1 MIMDMFR
8 RNARSDLN
16 NGIHLSNTKANVKAK
31 LIESIKDLQ
40 IEYAEGNP
48 AAPIETN
55 ELTYSLVT
63 VLEAIFIHG
72 LKGTSGHR
80 VLVKSTNARNLPQPC
95 FWPFVLVFSHKE
107 TINHLDGLKALS
119 TDIGRSRAWIRLAL
133 NDCLLGS
140 YLVAMVNDK
149 ATLRRHYL
157 RQSILRDADLMDI
170 LIRYL
175 RGIEIYRFDIALNSG
190 LLNRW
195 ATGPLVLAGIC
206 MSESGEVSATTP
218 SNAIDAAAMVATETG
233 TDPLD
238 DATTSSIS
246 GLATTSPSGASNNDA
261 FEVIARPAG
270 YLNRGLLNEDEA
282 LKLILAGVSPV
293 TFSGS
298 SSNAESPM
306 GSPPSQRRKQS
317 KEPSPLVSQIVE
329 PKIEALPLAAAAA
342 VADVVDVEAD
352 FRPLNSL
359 SDEGMETTMESS
371 EEIETSS
378 EEQQILQ
385 VHDKAQREVVE
396 GEERLEGDDDDEDD
410 ELEIDIY
417 HRRSPRENSTSC
429 SSIEARNEE
438 DHADHPEIL
447 NNLSD
452 HLQPEAENCDE
463 DSNTILICKSDT
475 DSKTKS
481 LVNKRTNFGLSSSK
495 SSTSTGSGSITLA
508 SVPYLAGF
516 IDSWLPFAS
525 GLRYFDTPPT
535 PQGNGDQSPN
545 EMVQCGFSL
554 KPHVQVGLLSEDDSQ
569 QLMVIFDKVVQEE
582 GLSLQNFEC
591 ADCTKAIGTIFG
603 PAKICSY
610 TKRYYCQEC
619 HLDEMATIPAKI
631 MYNWDFRAYKVCHK
645 AKIFLSS
652 VGIEPIIDVKS
663 FNSELHYLA
672 PNLQEIF
679 DLRRKLRYMN
689 AYLSTCKNGNSQEKH
704 QFDKM
709 LWPRT
714 YLYEDVDV
722 YAIRD
727 LEEIH
732 SGKLP
737 ALLNSV
743 FNFALKHITKCLLC
757 SGKGFICEICKED
770 QVLFPFEF
778 DSIMS
783 CKNCFTVFHLDCSVQ
798 ITSCPKCDR
807 IEARNLNW
815 HVSLSKIQRQQPN
828 L

>member
-1 MIMDMFR
+1 MDIFR
-8 RNARSDLN
+8 RGPRSDLN
-16 NGIHLSNTKANVKAK
+16 NGIHLSTTKTSVKAK

-63 VLEAIFIHG
+63 VLESIFIHG
-72 LKGTSGHR
+72 LKGQISR
-80 VLVKSTNARNLPQPC
+80 VLVKSTNTRNLPQPC
-95 FWPFVLVFSHKE
+95 FWPFVLVFSHRE
-107 TINHLDGLKALS
+107 TIHHIDGLTAVT

-157 RQSILRDADLMDI
+157 RQSILRDSDLMDV

-175 RGIEIYRFDIALNSG
+175 NGIELYRFDLALNSG

-195 ATGPLVLAGIC
+195 ATGPLVLAGLC
-206 MSESGEVSATTP
+206 VSDSGEAASTTTV
-218 SNAIDAAAMVATETG
+218 NAIDAAAMLETG
-233 TDPLD
+233 TDPLEA
-238 DATTSSIS
+238 DATSVSGPAYASSS
-246 GLATTSPSGASNNDA
+246 GGVSNNES

-282 LKLILAGVSPV
+282 LKLILAGVSPA

-298 SSNAESPM
+298 SSNAESPT
-306 GSPPSQRRKQS
+306 GTPPPQRRKPS
-317 KEPSPLVSQIVE
+317 KHPSPLVSSEPPTEPLQLGSLDLTVE
-329 PKIEALPLAAAAA
+329 S
-342 VADVVDVEAD
+342 D

-359 SDEGMETTMESS
+359 SDECMETTNESS

-378 EEQQILQ
+378 EEHQQELQ
-385 VHDKAQREVVE
+385 VQCHLQQEEEVI
-396 GEERLEGDDDDEDD
+396 EEETADDD

-417 HRRSPRENSTSC
+417 RRRSPRENSTSC
-429 SSIEARNEE
+429 SSFEAFKTEEEE
-438 DHADHPEIL
+438 DHADHPEIKDL
-447 NNLSD
+447 SEHQNNN
-452 HLQPEAENCDE
+452 ENCD
-463 DSNTILICKSDT
+463 DDTLLSKSDIQ
-475 DSKTKS
+475 SKKTS
-481 LVNKRTNFGLSSSK
+481 LLVNKRTNFGLSSSK
-495 SSTSTGSGSITLA
+495 SSSSGSSITLA

-525 GLRYFDTPPT
+525 GLRYFDTPPK
-535 PQGNGDQSPN
+535 GNGEESPDQV
-545 EMVQCGFSL
+545 VQCGFSL
-554 KPHVQVGLLSEDDSQ
+554 KPHVQVGLLNEADSQ
-569 QLMVIFDKVVQEE
+569 ELMMIFDKLVQEE
-582 GLSLQNFEC
+582 GLDLQNYEC

-603 PAKICSY
+603 PAKICAY

-619 HLDEMATIPAKI
+619 HCDEVATIPAKI
-631 MYNWDFRAYKVCHK
+631 MYNWDFRVFKVCHK
-645 AKIFLSS
+645 AKLFLSS
-652 VGIEPIIDVKS
+652 VSIEPIIDIKS

-689 AYLSTCKNGNSQEKH
+689 AYLSTCKNGNSQEKN

-714 YLYEDVDV
+714 YLYQDVDV

-732 SGKLP
+732 SGKLMS
-737 ALLNSV
+737 LLNAA
-743 FNFALKHITKCLLC
+743 FKFALNHITKCLLC
-757 SGKGFICEICKED
+757 SGKGFICEICRED

-815 HVSLSKIQRQQPN
+815 HVSLSKSQRQQTT

>member
-1 MIMDMFR
+1 MDIFR
-8 RNARSDLN
+8 RGPRSDLN
-16 NGIHLSNTKANVKAK
+16 NGIHLSTTKTNVKAK
-31 LIESIKDLQ
+31 LVESIKDLQ

-63 VLEAIFIHG
+63 VLESIFIHG
-72 LKGTSGHR
+72 LKGQISR

-107 TINHLDGLKALS
+107 TIHHIDGLTAVT

-133 NDCLLGS
+133 NDGLLGS
-140 YLVAMVNDK
+140 YLMAMVNDK
-149 ATLRRHYL
+149 TTLRRHYL
-157 RQSILRDADLMDI
+157 RQSILRDSDLMDI

-175 RGIEIYRFDIALNSG
+175 SGIELYRFDLALNSG

-195 ATGPLVLAGIC
+195 ATGPLVLAGLC
-206 MSESGEVSATTP
+206 VSDSGPDTGI
-218 SNAIDAAAMVATETG
+218 AIDAAAMLETG
-233 TDPLD
+233 TDPLE
-238 DATTSSIS
+238 DAISVSNANASLSSGGVSIS
-246 GLATTSPSGASNNDA
+246 NNES
-261 FEVIARPAG
+261 FEVIAKPAG

-282 LKLILAGVSPV
+282 LKLILAGVSPA

-298 SSNAESPM
+298 SSNAESPT
-306 GSPPSQRRKQS
+306 GSPPTHRKRKPS
-317 KEPSPLVSQIVE
+317 KAPSPLVSSLEPQQTTEQAQVGSLDLSLATVE
-329 PKIEALPLAAAAA
+329 T
-342 VADVVDVEAD
+342 D

-359 SDEGMETTMESS
+359 SDECMETTIESS

-378 EEQQILQ
+378 EEHQQEVQCQLQ
-385 VHDKAQREVVE
+385 EEEEEVI
-396 GEERLEGDDDDEDD
+396 EEEAD

-417 HRRSPRENSTSC
+417 RRRSPRQESC
-429 SSIEARNEE
+429 SSVEAFKTAEE
-438 DHADHPEIL
+438 DHADHSEIKK
-447 NNLSD
+447 LSD
-452 HLQPEAENCDE
+452 QNCD
-463 DSNTILICKSDT
+463 DDAISKSDIQ
-475 DSKTKS
+475 SKKTS

-495 SSTSTGSGSITLA
+495 SSSSGSSITLA

-525 GLRYFDTPPT
+525 GLRYFDTPPKAG
-535 PQGNGDQSPN
+535 GNDCES
-545 EMVQCGFSL
+545 ESESTGFSL
-554 KPHVQVGLLSEDDSQ
+554 KPHVQVGLLSESDSQ
-569 QLMVIFDKVVQEE
+569 QLMVIFDKLVQEE
-582 GLSLQNFEC
+582 GLDLQNYEC

-603 PAKICSY
+603 PAKICAY

-619 HLDEMATIPAKI
+619 HLDEVATIPAKI
-631 MYNWDFRAYKVCHK
+631 MYNWDFRVFKVCHK
-645 AKIFLSS
+645 AKLFLSS
-652 VGIEPIIDVKS
+652 VSIEPIIDIKS

-672 PNLQEIF
+672 PDLQEIF

-689 AYLSTCKNGNSQEKH
+689 AYLSTCKNGNSQEKN

-732 SGKLP
+732 SGKLMSC
-737 ALLNSV
+737 LNAA
-743 FNFALKHITKCLLC
+743 FKFALNHITKCLLC
-757 SGKGFICEICKED
+757 SGKGFICEICRED

-815 HVSLSKIQRQQPN
+815 HVSLSKSQRQQQAT